1 MIKRVSRA
9 LQLLQ
14 TLGPAWVWFRVR
26 YAVRRRSGALVR
38 RSPLGEWPVPAA
50 REIVLRGLARDRAIR
65 VGEGAVREADAVL
78 RGQFRLFSRHEVA
91 AGLAPAWEKNPR
103 TGQAA
108 PRDRHWSQLG
118 DFAFGDIKGIW
129 ELSRFP
135 WAFALG
141 RAFVRT
147 GDEAYAEAFWR
158 LFEHWLD
165 HNPPNQGPNWMC
177 GQEATFR
184 LIAVCWAAEALA
196 RSAASDAARR
206 ERLAGFVLATGR
218 RIAANLDYALSQS
231 NNHGVSECVGL
242 LTAALY
248 LPTEKEAA
256 AWRAQGWRA
265 LQRQIADL
273 VYSDG
278 GFAQHSAVYHRVL
291 VHDLLWLVCLLRH
304 AGEPVPAWLSDGL
317 RRAVEFLDA
326 LLTPETG
333 RVPVYGAN
341 DGANILPLAD
351 TDYLDFRPVVQAGYA
366 VLDGTGR
373 FPPGPWDEAADWL
386 APGWRRT
393 DGRRTADG
401 GRKSED
407 GGRRTDGG
415 GRTADDGERIGR
427 EEAQKAQK
435 SDGGRTER
443 AHFPEA
449 GIVVWRTADLRVFLR
464 CPTRFRHRPSQ
475 ADLLHVDLEWRGQAI
490 AHDAGTFSYN
500 TPGAFAGG
508 LKEAR
513 YHNTLT
519 LDDAEPLQKVAR
531 FLYLPWPRGQAA
543 WDKATGEF
551 VATHDGWARL
561 GLSHVR
567 RLAQPSPEVVAIR
580 DRVHG
585 AGRHRGRLH
594 WLLADLPYHFEPH
607 ANRLVLHTR
616 VGDYALTWSVPAG
629 KATLVRAD
637 PETARGWWSPYYDY
651 AAPALS
657 LAIEFDFS
665 DAVELSTTFAPV

>member
-1 MIKRVSRA
+1 M
-9 LQLLQ
+9 
-14 TLGPAWVWFRVR
+14 
-26 YAVRRRSGALVR
+26 
-38 RSPLGEWPVPAA
+38 PAA
-50 REIVLRGLARDRAIR
+50 REIVLRGVARDRAIR

-78 RGQFRLFSRHEVA
+78 RGQFRLFSRHEVEV
-91 AGLAPAWEKNPR
+91 GLAPAWATNPR
-103 TGQAA
+103 TGQTA

-147 GDEAYAEAFWR
+147 GDEAYAEVFWR

-165 HNPPNQGPNWMC
+165 HNPPNCGPNWMC

-184 LIAVCWAAEALA
+184 LIAACWAAEALGESRA
-196 RSAASDAARR
+196 CTVARR
-206 ERLAGFVLATGR
+206 AKLAGFVLATGR

-256 AWRAQGWRA
+256 EWRSRGWRA
-265 LQRQIADL
+265 LRQQIADL
-273 VYSDG
+273 VYADG
-278 GFAQHSAVYHRVL
+278 GFAQHSAIYHRVL
-291 VHDLLWLVCLLRH
+291 VHDLLWLVWVLRH

-351 TDYLDFRPVVQAGYA
+351 ADFLDFRPVVQAGYA
-366 VLDGTGR
+366 VLDGTRR

-393 DGRRTADG
+393 DGRRPV
-401 GRKSED
+401 
-407 GGRRTDGG
+407 
-415 GRTADDGERIGR
+415 DDGERIGR

-435 SDGGRTER
+435 SDGNGRRMSEDGRRRADDGTHGRIFTGGNGENGGQRICREEAQKAQKSDGGGRTER
-443 AHFPEA
+443 EHFPEA
-449 GIVVWRTADLRVFLR
+449 GVAVWRTADFRVFLR
-464 CPTRFRHRPSQ
+464 CPAVFRHRPSQ
-475 ADLLHVDLEWRGQAI
+475 ADLLHVDLEWRGQWI

-519 LDDAEPLQKVAR
+519 LDDAEPLEKVGR
-531 FLYLPWPRGQAA
+531 FLYLPWPRGQAG

-567 RLAQPSPEVVAIR
+567 RLAQPSPEVVVIR
-580 DRVHG
+580 DHVRGV
-585 AGRHRGRLH
+585 GRHRGRLH
-594 WLLADLPYHFEPH
+594 WLLADLPYRFEPV
-607 ANRLVLHTR
+607 ASQLILHTPA
-616 VGDYALTWSVPAG
+616 GDYAVTWSAPAG

-657 LAIEFDFS
+657 LAVEFEFADV
-665 DAVELSTTFAPV
+665 VEITTTFAPVGSSPK

>member
-9 LQLLQ
+9 FQLLQ
-14 TLGPAWVWFRVR
+14 ALGLGWVWFRVR

-38 RSPLGEWPVPAA
+38 RSPLGEWPRPAA
-50 REIVLRGLARDRAIR
+50 REIVRRGLARDGVIR

-78 RGQFRLFSRHEVA
+78 LGQFRLFSLHEVDV
-91 AGLAPAWEKNPR
+91 GLAPAWATNPR
-103 TGQAA
+103 TGQTA
-108 PRDRHWSQLG
+108 PCDRHWSQLG

-147 GDEAYAEAFWR
+147 GDEAYAGAFWR

-165 HNPPNQGPNWMC
+165 HNPPNCGPNWMC
-177 GQEATFR
+177 GQEASFR
-184 LIAVCWAAEALA
+184 LIAVCWAAEAFD
-196 RSAASDAARR
+196 RSLASDAARR
-206 ERLAGFVLATGR
+206 AKLASFVLATGR

-242 LTAALY
+242 LTAAAY
-248 LPTEKEAA
+248 LPSEREAV
-256 AWRAQGWRA
+256 AWRSRGWRA
-265 LQRQIADL
+265 LQQQIEDL
-273 VYSDG
+273 VYPDG

-304 AGEPVPAWLSDGL
+304 AGEPVPSWLGAGL
-317 RRAVEFLDA
+317 RRALGFIDA

-333 RVPVYGAN
+333 RVPLYGAN

-351 TDYLDFRPVVQAGYA
+351 ADYLDFRPVVQAGYA
-366 VLDGTGR
+366 VLDGTRR
-373 FPPGPWDEAADWL
+373 FPAGPWDEAADWL
-386 APGWRRT
+386 AAGWRGT
-393 DGRRTADG
+393 EGRRTEDEG
-401 GRKSED
+401 GESELRAESLELSDKEQGAED
-407 GGRRTDGG
+407 GGRT
-415 GRTADDGERIGR
+415 
-427 EEAQKAQK
+427 Q
-435 SDGGRTER
+435 R

-449 GIVVWRTADLRVFLR
+449 GVAVWRTADWRVFLR

-475 ADLLHVDLEWRGQAI
+475 ADLLHVDLEWRGQPI

-500 TPGAFAGG
+500 VSGAFAGG

-513 YHNTLT
+513 YHNTLI
-519 LDDAEPLQKVAR
+519 LDGDEPLEKVGR
-531 FLYLPWPRGQAA
+531 FLYLPWPRGQAG

-551 VATHDGWARL
+551 VAIHDGWARL
-561 GLSHVR
+561 GMSHVR
-567 RLAQPSPEVVAIR
+567 RLAQPSPEVVEIR
-580 DRVHG
+580 DHVRGV
-585 AGRHRGRLH
+585 GRHRGRLH
-594 WLLADLPYHFEPH
+594 WLLADLPYRFEPM
-607 ANRLVLHTR
+607 ANRLILHTPA
-616 VGDYALTWSVPAG
+616 GDYAVTWSVPAG
-629 KATLVRAD
+629 EVTLVRAD
-637 PETARGWWSPYYDY
+637 PDTARGWWSPYYDY

>member
-1 MIKRVSRA
+1 M
-9 LQLLQ
+9 
-14 TLGPAWVWFRVR
+14 
-26 YAVRRRSGALVR
+26 RRTPV
-38 RSPLGEWPVPAA
+38 GEWPPTRAG
-50 REIVLRGLARDRAIR
+50 EIALRGVGRGAAIR
-65 VGEGAVREADAVL
+65 VGAGAVREADAVL
-78 RGQFRLFSRHEVA
+78 RGQFRLFSRHEADV
-91 AGLAPAWEKNPR
+91 GLAPEWATNPR

-108 PRDRHWSQLG
+108 PRGRHWSQLG

-135 WAFALG
+135 WAFSLG

-165 HNPPNQGPNWMC
+165 HNPPNSGPNWMC

-184 LIAVCWAAEALA
+184 LIAACWAAEALGESRA
-196 RSAASDAARR
+196 FTSARR
-206 ERLAGFVLATGR
+206 AKLASFVLATGR

-231 NNHGVSECVGL
+231 NNHGVSECMGL
-242 LTAALY
+242 LTAAAY

-256 AWRAQGWRA
+256 AWRSQGWRS

-273 VYSDG
+273 VYADG

-291 VHDLLWLVCLLRH
+291 VHDLLWLVWVLRQ
-304 AGEPVPAWLSDGL
+304 AGDPVPEWLSDGL

-351 TDYLDFRPVVQAGYA
+351 SDFLDFRPVVQAGYA
-366 VLDGTGR
+366 VLDGTRR

-386 APGWRRT
+386 APGWRMT
-393 DGRRTADG
+393 DGRRM
-401 GRKSED
+401 
-407 GGRRTDGG
+407 
-415 GRTADDGERIGR
+415 ADDGGESEPRADSLERSDKGQGPEDGR
-427 EEAQKAQK
+427 
-435 SDGGRTER
+435 RTER

-449 GIVVWRTADLRVFLR
+449 GVAVWRTADLRVFLR
-464 CPTRFRHRPSQ
+464 CPTRFRHRPSH
-475 ADLLHVDLEWRGQAI
+475 ADLLHVELEWRGQPI

-500 TPGAFAGG
+500 VPGPFAGG
-508 LKEAR
+508 LNEAR

-519 LDDAEPLQKVAR
+519 LDDAEPLEKVGR
-531 FLYLPWPRGQAA
+531 FLYLPWPRGQAG

-551 VATHDGWARL
+551 VATHVGWARL

-567 RLAQPSPEVVAIR
+567 RLAQPSPEVVVIR
-580 DRVHG
+580 DHVG
-585 AGRHRGRLH
+585 GVGRHRGRLH
-594 WLLADLPYHFEPH
+594 WLLADLPHRFEPL
-607 ANRLVLHTR
+607 ASQLILHTPA
-616 VGDYALTWSVPAG
+616 GDYALTWSVPAG

-637 PETARGWWSPYYDY
+637 PDTARGWWSPYYDY

-657 LAIEFDFS
+657 LAIDFDFS
-665 DAVELSTTFAPV
+665 SAAEVSTTFAPV